1 MATAVRDVMAKNPVT
16 LPKTTPL
23 LDAAKSMKEKDIGN
37 VIVLDGDQMCG
48 VVTDRD
54 IVVRAIAEG
63 RDPSSTKLDDVCSH
77 SIETLPPDA
86 SLDDAAK
93 LMRDKKIRRI
103 PIEENGKP
111 IGIVSIG
118 DLAMEIDDRSALAD
132 ISAAGGNN

>member
-1 MATAVRDVMAKNPVT
+1 MASAVRDVMAKNPVT

-23 LDAAKSMKEKDIGN
+23 LDAAKSMKDKDIGN

-63 RDPSSTKLDDVCSH
+63 RDPSNTKLDDVCSH
-77 SIETLPPDA
+77 SVVTLPPDA

-93 LMRDKKIRRI
+93 LMREKKIRRI

-111 IGIVSIG
+111 VGIVSIG
-118 DLAMEIDDRSALAD
+118 DLAMTMDDRSALAD
-132 ISAAGGNN
+132 ISAAGSNN